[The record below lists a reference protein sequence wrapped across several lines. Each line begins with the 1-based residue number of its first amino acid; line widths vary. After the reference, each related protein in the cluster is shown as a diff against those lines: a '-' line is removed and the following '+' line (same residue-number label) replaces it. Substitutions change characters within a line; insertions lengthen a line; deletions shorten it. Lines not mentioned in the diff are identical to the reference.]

1 MFPGPLSDPS
11 NLQEPH
17 HRPKP
22 QPSPPPAQ
30 PPEEDVYLPIIFSAK
45 TDAFGALTS
54 TSASQPLPRD
64 RLEALIQIVRENS
77 AKSGQ
82 LTFDNSTYFYYA
94 TQDQNTSGQL
104 LLFQNFDREQ
114 SVFRTIMT
122 ALAVIGVF
130 CFIAS
135 LFGSLFLARRSM
147 GPIQKSWNQ
156 QRDFLANASHELR
169 TPMAVVQASLDVIRS
184 NPDELVSEQ
193 KQWLNNIGE
202 SVEEMATLVDS
213 LLFLAR
219 FDSHQHTI
227 NKKTFALDQAIM
239 NALDPYKFLAE
250 TKKVKFS
257 VSLTPGMELYGD
269 EGRIKQVICILLDN
283 ALRHTPAGG
292 GIKVILQK
300 NNRNAQLTV
309 SDTGEGIPIEHLK
322 KIFERFYQVDPSRN
336 KGGAGLGLSIAKCI
350 VEAHDGG
357 IQAISKVGAGA
368 SFFIRLPIATSHP
381 LK

>member
-1 MFPGPLSDPS
+1 MIKIIIYGVDYKYNPKQKKKNPL
-11 NLQEPH
+11 
-17 HRPKP
+17 R
-22 QPSPPPAQ
+22 
-30 PPEEDVYLPIIFSAK
+30 F
-45 TDAFGALTS
+45 
-54 TSASQPLPRD
+54 
-64 RLEALIQIVRENS
+64 
-77 AKSGQ
+77 Q
-82 LTFDNSTYFYYA
+82 L
-94 TQDQNTSGQL
+94 
-104 LLFQNFDREQ
+104 
-114 SVFRTIMT
+114 
-122 ALAVIGVF
+122 
-130 CFIAS
+130 IAS
-135 LFGSLFLARRSM
+135 LFGSLFLARRAM

-156 QRDFLANASHELR
+156 QRDFLADASHELR

-184 NPDELVSEQ
+184 NPNELVSEQ

-202 SVEEMATLVDS
+202 SVEEMATLVES

-219 FDSHQHTI
+219 IDSQQHPI
-227 NKKTFALDQAIM
+227 DKKTFALDQAIT

-250 TKKVKFS
+250 TKKVNFA

-269 EGRIKQVICILLDN
+269 EGRIKQVVCILLDN

-292 GIKVILQK
+292 EIKVILQK
-300 NNRNAQLTV
+300 INRSAQLTV
-309 SDTGEGIPIEHLK
+309 SDTGEGIPMEHLK

-368 SFFIRLPIATSHP
+368 NFFIRLPISTPHP